1 MRGYG
6 YGGATSSS
14 SNVVRLKVDVSGAA
28 NEIRDMLSLRDGEEG
43 EGAEGA
49 EGAEGRRRRRKG
61 RTLEEMI
68 RKEGRKSVPSMIRRK
83 RMAVK
88 QGPPEGVTVKS
99 REEREFDA

>member
-1 MRGYG
+1 MIQQTATVAMMT
-6 YGGATSSS
+6 ATS
-14 SNVVRLKVDVSGAA
+14 
-28 NEIRDMLSLRDGEEG
+28 EG
-43 EGAEGA
+43 TLAPPTPHPHPLPVFQ
-49 EGAEGRRRRRKG
+49 G